1 MIIKALH
8 VQNFRSIKDETLECD
23 KLTALV
29 GPNGAGKSSF
39 LKALDMF
46 YTVAA
51 RYTEDDYYDKDT
63 EKDILITI
71 TFTGLAEEEKKL
83 FQKYVEGEELTVEKE
98 MKWPQGKG
106 SQKYYGTSL
115 QNPEFDKFRKAQ
127 SAKERKEAYEELL
140 ISSKYSQLHKWTKQ
154 DDATK
159 TLKEWEEFNLDTCKP
174 QRDEGQ
180 FFGFKEVGEAH
191 LERYTKF
198 LLIPAVRDASEDAA
212 EGKGRVL
219 SEIMDLV
226 VRSVLAQREDV
237 KKLQEDT
244 QLKYEEITEPSN
256 LIELKTLEDS
266 LTDTLKTY
274 VPDTQVNL
282 TWLKAENIEIPMPKA
297 DIKLVEDGYPS
308 PVERTGHGL
317 QRAFI
322 LTMLQHLAV
331 AQAPMQESGD
341 KGQLVTN
348 NVPQVEPD
356 SKAKITARLNLI
368 LGIEE
373 PELYQHP
380 NRQRHLSK
388 ILFKLATGSIKG
400 VAAQTQVIYS
410 THSPL
415 FVDIE
420 LFKHLRILRKKLA
433 ENDKPKQTKVFQT
446 NLDEIVKILEK
457 ADDKPEGTYTGETLE
472 PRLKTLMTPWMNEG
486 FFADV
491 AVLVEGE
498 EDRAAILGT
507 ASTLGHD
514 FESIGISVIP
524 CMGKNSIDRPTAIFR
539 ELEIPVYAIWDSDEG
554 GKDSKPEEN
563 HRLLRLFSQEIED
576 WPEKITPSF
585 TCFEKTLQFKLQ
597 DELGK
602 DFFDITIESCLK
614 KYSITRKDQAFK
626 NPIIIQ
632 EILTKAKTESRKSVT
647 LEQIVENI
655 VALKKSAEAHEGNTH
670 A

>member
-51 RYTEDDYYDKDT
+51 SYKEDDYYAKDT
-63 EKDILITI
+63 AKDILITI
-71 TFTGLAEEEKKL
+71 TFSELTGEEQKL
-83 FQKYVEGEELTVEKE
+83 FQKYVEKGELTVEKE
-98 MKWPQGKG
+98 IKWPPGRG

-115 QNPEFDKFRKAQ
+115 QNPEFDEFRKAE
-127 SAKERKEAYEELL
+127 SAKERKEAYEKLL
-140 ISSKYSQLHKWTKQ
+140 TSSKYSQLPKWTKQ
-154 DDATK
+154 DDATRS
-159 TLKEWEEFNLDTCKP
+159 LKEWEQSNLDTCTR

-191 LERYTKF
+191 LERYTKY

-212 EGKGRVL
+212 EGRGRVL

-244 QLKYEEITEPSN
+244 QKKYEEIMEPSN

-297 DIKLVEDGYPS
+297 DIKLVEDEYPS
-308 PVERTGHGL
+308 PVESTGHGL

-331 AQAPMQESGD
+331 AQAPMQENGD
-341 KGQLVTN
+341 KGQLVTDN
-348 NVPQVEPD
+348 APQVEPE
-356 SKAKITARLNLI
+356 SKAKMTAMPSLI

-420 LFKHLRILRKKLA
+420 RFKHLRILRKKLA

-446 NLDEIVKILEK
+446 NLDEIVKIIEK
-457 ADDKPEGTYTGETLE
+457 ADGKPEGTYTSETLE

-507 ASTLGHD
+507 ASALGHD

-539 ELEIPVYAIWDSDEG
+539 ELGIPVYAIWDSDKG

-585 TCFEKTLQFKLQ
+585 ACFEKTLQFKLQ

-602 DFFDITIESCLK
+602 DFFDIAIESCLK

-655 VALKKSAEAHEGNTH
+655 VALKKSAEASEKTH